1 MLNRKKQTECVPG
14 SETMVKAK
22 NDQPTGRTDA
32 IAMQHDVDYSVCG
45 DNRKCKHK
53 ADRKMGKALDK
64 IPYNEKQWGHWLG
77 RNIINTKQKIGL
89 GISKNGK
96 SRRVGNSN

>member
-1 MLNRKKQTECVPG
+1 
-14 SETMVKAK
+14 
-22 NDQPTGRTDA
+22 
-32 IAMQHDVDYSVCG
+32 
-45 DNRKCKHK
+45 
-53 ADRKMGKALDK
+53 MGKALDK